1 MNIYIIL
8 ETITISKYFD
18 IKILITKYSIINCDR
33 TKRYFFFITSENQR
47 QIVTVILKRY
57 K

>member
-18 IKILITKYSIINCDR
+18 ISKYWLQNIPLLIAIVRNDI
-33 TKRYFFFITSENQR
+33 FF
-47 QIVTVILKRY
+47 L
-57 K
+57 

>member
-33 TKRYFFFITSENQR
+33 TKRYFFFITENQR